1 MFHFGTEVPNRN
13 RELPWQFHYENP
25 RVELG
30 TCVVQ
35 VLEFVLME
43 AFAAIAL
50 NSRVKPP
57 LG

>member
-1 MFHFGTEVPNRN
+1 
-13 RELPWQFHYENP
+13 
-25 RVELG
+25 VELG

-50 NSRVKPP
+50 KSRVKPP